1 MVLKK
6 LVELKGLSHIISLH
20 FAPTMREESGLAM
33 SSRNLRLT
41 LEQKE
46 KAKLIYERMSTIKQ
60 QYLTKPLIE
69 IEKETTDYL
78 NSNGFIVDYVAIC
91 NVNTL
96 KPPLAKT
103 DKLIVLIAA
112 SIGSIRLIDN
122 MLLN

>member
-1 MVLKK
+1 
-6 LVELKGLSHIISLH
+6 
-20 FAPTMREESGLAM
+20 M

-41 LEQKE
+41 WEQKE
-46 KAKLIYERMSTIKQ
+46 KAKLIYERMSIIKQ